1 MEQFTIL
8 PLSCSLALVII
19 SLSLLTIDRLV
30 PQGYQIF
37 GESLCATILNL
48 TQKSIFYPLLLSVFT
63 LLFLSNYLGLIPY
76 SITASTE

>member
-48 TQKSIFYPLLLSVFT
+48 TPK
-63 LLFLSNYLGLIPY
+63 
-76 SITASTE
+76 

>member
-48 TQKSIFYPLLLSVFT
+48 TSRQFYPLLLSVFT
-63 LLFLSNYLGLIPY
+63 LLFLSNYFGLIPY